1 MRATFRAQLDTLRG
15 RLVLMAASATSAM
28 RWANQ
33 ALLDGDLDAASQVL
47 ETADQLRVAR
57 AQTEELVHDLLVR
70 QQPVASDLR
79 LALASL
85 YVAGDIERMGALAR
99 HIAKIMLMRHP
110 APAVPPEA
118 AVVLGRMG
126 QLAERLAWKVTRVLE
141 VGNPQEAVE
150 LDRDDDEMD
159 ALHRDLF
166 EVLFERWPHG
176 TRTAVD
182 AALLSRFYER
192 FADHAVNAGRRVV
205 YLVTGQ
211 SPNA

>member
-1 MRATFRAQLDTLRG
+1 MTRRTRTSSWPSAASGTGWSHRQPPTGPPADRRLAVRATFRAQLDTLRG

-47 ETADQLRVAR
+47 ETAD
-57 AQTEELVHDLLVR
+57 H
-70 QQPVASDLR
+70 R

-166 EVLFERWPHG
+166 EVLFERRPPG
-176 TRTAVD
+176 GLPGYRAVTQ
-182 AALLSRFYER
+182 RMI
-192 FADHAVNAGRRVV
+192 G
-205 YLVTGQ
+205 
-211 SPNA
+211 